1 MNTRS
6 STGMLAMVLMLVVSS
21 GCDRRRTTE
30 HHPFS
35 WQLQPAA
42 AAVTRIVVLPIDR
55 AGVSGRSAQGVDAAI
70 AAALRDLSRH
80 VVIEAG
86 PDTLPNGMLGAV
98 EADRVSVQDLLTLR
112 DRYHA
117 DAVLIG
123 RLHQFQGYDPVAVGL
138 TMHLVSCHDGSA
150 LWSATGHF
158 DGARTSVQDDVQ
170 AWYRRRM
177 ADRGNTVQTWRTVLH
192 TPSLYSRYVADRML
206 GSLIEPKS

>member
-1 MNTRS
+1 MIVSFRCAA
-6 STGMLAMVLMLVVSS
+6 LLPLVLLMFASS
-21 GCDRRRTTE
+21 GCDRRRDPV

-35 WQLQPAA
+35 WQRQPAA
-42 AAVTRIVVLPIDR
+42 AEVTRIVVLPIDR

-70 AAALRDLSRH
+70 AASLRDLARH
-80 VVIEAG
+80 VVIEV
-86 PDTLPNGMLGAV
+86 DTTTLPPGLRGAV
-98 EADRVSVQDLLTLR
+98 EADQVAAEDLLALR

-138 TMHLVSCHDGSA
+138 TLHLVSCHDGSA

-158 DGARTSVQDDVQ
+158 DGARGSVQDDVQ
-170 AWYRRRM
+170 AWYRQRM

-192 TPSLYSRYVADRML
+192 TPSIFARYVADRML
-206 GSLIEPKS
+206 GTLTKS